1 MDTLFFWAS
10 KIFWLVMSPDSLLLL
25 LILGAWLSLIA
36 GWQKLSRRLL
46 TTASL
51 FFLLIALFPVGEW
64 LIAPLEHR
72 FTQNSSLPGRID
84 GIVVL
89 GGSVSPQISSAWDQP
104 QLNGTSERL
113 TSFLDLAIRY
123 PNAKLLFTGGSGNLT
138 QTELRE
144 ADVVDQVFY
153 QLGFVNH
160 NIQFERE
167 SRNTYENAVLSKEM
181 VVPVE
186 GENWILVTSAF
197 HMPRAVGAFC
207 RQQWPVI
214 AYPVDYNSEKGNLL
228 RLDFGLESNLG
239 MLNLAVHEWI
249 GLLAYRLTGKTSN
262 LFPSSV
268 NSCI

>member
-10 KIFWLVMSPDSLLLL
+10 KLFWMILSPDSLLMLL
-25 LILGAWLSLIA
+25 VLGAWLSLIA

-46 TTASL
+46 TSASL
-51 FFLLIALFPVGEW
+51 VFLAIAFLPLGEW

-72 FTQNSSLPGRID
+72 FSQTDSIPTHVD

-89 GGSVSPQISSAWDQP
+89 GGSVSPELSSAWGQP

-113 TSFLDLAIRY
+113 TGFLDLAIRY
-123 PNAKLLFTGGSGNLT
+123 PNAKLLFTGGNGSLI
-138 QTELRE
+138 QTGPRE
-144 ADVVDQVFY
+144 ADVVNEVFY

-167 SRNTYENAVLSKEM
+167 SRNTYENAVYSKELM
-181 VVPVE
+181 RPVE

-197 HMPRAVGAFC
+197 HLPRAVGVFC

-214 AYPVDYNSEKGNLL
+214 AYPVDYYSRKGNLL
-228 RLDFGLESNLG
+228 RIEFSFASNLG
-239 MLNLAVHEWI
+239 ILRLAIHEWA
-249 GLLAYRLTGKTSN
+249 GLLAYRLTGKTSSLLPGTN
-262 LFPSSV
+262 SS
-268 NSCI
+268 C